1 MKTRPKELS
10 ALALLYLANA
20 IFLTAYPFLVSARK
34 NSAPLWLEGL
44 IIVLAWTLVPLTLR
58 ASRALWPISLLLLGS
73 FFIQE
78 LPLHSVLLI
87 FPVSLILI
95 ALLSPSGRIALFHP
109 ARRWWLTPTRKRAS
123 LSARLRPVIGGEML
137 AEIFDISEGGA
148 FIPLGASNRWLPL
161 GFYLGR
167 KPKQKSESP
176 LEIGTYCWIR
186 ITLNDLSALTC
197 TAEIVRKTNGRGSY
211 PAGIGLRFVGLSAQ
225 DKKELAKFLAS

>member
-1 MKTRPKELS
+1 MKTRPKELT

-20 IFLTAYPFLVSARK
+20 IFLTASPFLVSARK
-34 NSAPLWLEGL
+34 NLAPLWLEAL

-58 ASRALWPISLLLLGS
+58 ASRALWPISLLLLGC
-73 FFIQE
+73 FFVQR
-78 LPLHSVLLI
+78 LPLQSVLLI

-109 ARRWWLTPTRKRAS
+109 ARRWWLTPVRKRAS
-123 LSARLRPVIGGEML
+123 LSARLRPVIGSEMK

-148 FIPLGASNRWLPL
+148 FVPLGRI
-161 GFYLGR
+161 
-167 KPKQKSESP
+167 PKQKTGNP